1 MTYTEAVSYLY
12 DHLPMYQRIGVK
24 AIKKGLDNVIL
35 LCEHLG
41 NPHHQFKSIHVAGT
55 NGKGSSS
62 HMIAAIL
69 QSEGYKTGLY
79 TSPHLK
85 ELTERIRVNGSE
97 ISPDVVAD
105 WITQYQNLIEEI
117 QPSFFELMVAL
128 AFDYFA
134 QQKVDIAVIEVGLGG
149 RLDST
154 NIIQPIASLITTIGY
169 DHQDML
175 GETLPEIALEKAG
188 IIKRDTPVVI
198 SYTQRE
204 VEHVFMQ
211 QAKMN
216 QSSIVFAD
224 QLLELKSPR
233 MEDSYLTVDV
243 LENGIPWLPVLQ
255 SGLVAYYQLKNIPG
269 VLAITKELNRQ
280 GIVVSDQSIRE
291 GIQYVTML
299 TGLKGRWQVIH
310 KNPTII
316 CDTGHNEDGIREV
329 LKQLSYIYYRN
340 LIFILGFVKDKKVE
354 KILSLLPSQA
364 TYFFCQ
370 AHIPRAMEAKKV
382 QHIAASL
389 GIQGKIILDVNEAI
403 TEAKKEA
410 HPDDLIVV
418 GGSTFVVAEVNQL

>member
-24 AIKKGLDNVIL
+24 AIKKGLDNIIL

-97 ISPDVVAD
+97 IPPQVVAD

-134 QQKVDIAVIEVGLGG
+134 QQKIDIAVIEVGLGG

-154 NIIQPIASLITTIGY
+154 NIIQPMASLITTIGY

-243 LENGIPWLPVLQ
+243 LENGILWLPVLQ

-280 GIVVSDQSIRE
+280 GIIVSDQSIRE

-310 KNPTII
+310 KKPTII

-382 QHIAASL
+382 QHIAESL

>member
-12 DHLPMYQRIGVK
+12 DHLPMYQRVGAK
-24 AIKKGLDNVIL
+24 AIKKGLDNIIL
-35 LCEHLG
+35 LCERLG

-62 HMIAAIL
+62 HMIAAVL

-97 ISPDVVAD
+97 VPCIIVAD
-105 WITQYQNLIEEI
+105 WVTQHQNLIEEI
-117 QPSFFELMVAL
+117 QPSFFELTVAL
-128 AFDYFA
+128 AFDYFS

-233 MEDSYLTVDV
+233 VEGSYLTIDV
-243 LENGIPWLPVLQ
+243 LENGISWLPALK
-255 SGLVAYYQLKNIPG
+255 SGLIAYYQLKNIPG

-280 GIVVSDQSIRE
+280 GISVSDQSIRK
-291 GIQYVTML
+291 GIQDVIML
-299 TGLKGRWQVIH
+299 TGLKGRWQMIH
-310 KNPTII
+310 ENPTVI

-329 LKQLSYIYYRN
+329 MKQLSYMSYRK

-354 KILSLLPSQA
+354 KILSFFPSQA

-382 QHIAASL
+382 QHIAESL
-389 GIQGKIILDVNEAI
+389 GIQGRIILDVNEAI
-403 TEAKKEA
+403 AEAKREA

-418 GGSTFVVAEVNQL
+418 GGSTFVVAEVNHL